1 MLHVK
6 CEPGDLHEPGENNVG
21 NKKTLLAFL
30 TVLKT
35 AVEQSALPGRNC
47 CTSLSL
53 LRLQRWGQ
61 VGVGALTLCLGE
73 QTPLLHITS
82 VFC

>member
-35 AVEQSALPGRNC
+35 AVEQSALPGRNY
-47 CTSLSL
+47 SL
-53 LRLQRWGQ
+53 L
-61 VGVGALTLCLGE
+61 
-73 QTPLLHITS
+73 
-82 VFC
+82 